1 MSYAE
6 EELLLAPQRQ
16 QAEHTMLGTL
26 GFLFACGLAVAAV
39 TDTWAVA
46 LIVGLPSCLVPL
58 LLSRLAPGTLA
69 PRLAIGCAFMIF
81 SAQFIQQSRGLI
93 EAHFLIFVL
102 LAFLLYFRDW
112 RTIICAAVLIA
123 VHHVLFDYLQASNA
137 GLYVFNYGSG
147 FKIVA
152 LHAVFVVF
160 EAGVLVYLAIR
171 LRLEAVE
178 TQEVAKIARDVAAGQ
193 LQSAGDENTAG
204 RPLLAAVVAMR
215 QQLAATFAQ
224 IRQQSETVAHS
235 VGELAIKSRAVAGNM
250 EEQHSSARQVA
261 ERILALNAA
270 VRRLADNAGQA
281 SQLARDSGTAAV
293 EGAAVVKS
301 TVDEISSIAATIQDS
316 ARNVEQLGSRSDRV
330 VEIVRLIKDIAG
342 QTNLLA
348 LNAAIEA
355 ARAGEQGRGFA
366 VVADEVRKLA
376 ERTSQATEEIDG
388 VMREIL
394 ESKTATLTS
403 IEAAVTRV
411 EHGVGLASA
420 AGQSIERITDSA
432 GAVDAVIADIS
443 QTLREQ
449 SQVAD
454 AAAQQVADMAS
465 IAEACHVAV
474 AGNIEHEDRL
484 QNVARHLEQAVQR
497 FSV

>member
-1 MSYAE
+1 
-6 EELLLAPQRQ
+6 
-16 QAEHTMLGTL
+16 
-26 GFLFACGLAVAAV
+26 
-39 TDTWAVA
+39 
-46 LIVGLPSCLVPL
+46 
-58 LLSRLAPGTLA
+58 
-69 PRLAIGCAFMIF
+69 
-81 SAQFIQQSRGLI
+81 
-93 EAHFLIFVL
+93 
-102 LAFLLYFRDW
+102 
-112 RTIICAAVLIA
+112 
-123 VHHVLFDYLQASNA
+123 
-137 GLYVFNYGSG
+137 
-147 FKIVA
+147 
-152 LHAVFVVF
+152 
-160 EAGVLVYLAIR
+160 
-171 LRLEAVE
+171 
-178 TQEVAKIARDVAAGQ
+178 
-193 LQSAGDENTAG
+193 
-204 RPLLAAVVAMR
+204 
-215 QQLAATFAQ
+215 
-224 IRQQSETVAHS
+224 
-235 VGELAIKSRAVAGNM
+235 
-250 EEQHSSARQVA
+250 
-261 ERILALNAA
+261 
-270 VRRLADNAGQA
+270 
-281 SQLARDSGTAAV
+281 
-293 EGAAVVKS
+293 VVKS

-465 IAEACHVAV
+465 IAEACHVAA